1 MSEKVI
7 LLKEYGERKASSG
20 QDLGGGE
27 IEKDIQ
33 DPFGQPLDI
42 YRRIRDEIAG
52 VVKQMVGHWA
62 LKKGEENENCH
73 WCGSWRVWGG

>member
-20 QDLGGGE
+20 QDLGGE

-62 LKKGEENENCH
+62 LKK
-73 WCGSWRVWGG
+73 RRRK